1 MIYKPE
7 IHHRR
12 SIRLQGYDYSQAGA
26 YFLTLCTWD
35 RECLLGEIVEGE
47 MRLNPLGRIVEE
59 QWNAIPKRFPTVE
72 LDEFTI
78 IPNHLHGI
86 LTIVGAPLAG
96 TLFAGPL
103 IELTPVPDGAPA
115 RGAPT
120 GGIISQTRTDGV
132 SAMVCMAPS
141 RVHKLPFKTVFRE
154 KPLFGSH

>member
-26 YFLTLCTWD
+26 YFLTLCTWN

-47 MRLNPLGRIVEE
+47 MRLNPLGRIVEG

-78 IPNHLHGI
+78 MPNHLHGI

-96 TLFAGPL
+96 ALFLA
-103 IELTPVPDGAPA
+103 GAPSA
-115 RGAPT
+115 GTPSGTDVNSIRGLAKRAPREGCPY
-120 GGIISQTRTDGV
+120 GG
-132 SAMVCMAPS
+132 
-141 RVHKLPFKTVFRE
+141 
-154 KPLFGSH
+154 